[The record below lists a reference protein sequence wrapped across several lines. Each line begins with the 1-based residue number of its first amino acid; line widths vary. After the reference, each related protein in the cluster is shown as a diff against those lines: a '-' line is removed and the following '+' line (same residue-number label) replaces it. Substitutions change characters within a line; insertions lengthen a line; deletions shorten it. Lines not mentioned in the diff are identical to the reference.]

1 MHVERRKFACRHCTY
16 STMRYIFNFR
26 FIEKF
31 RYFRQNALISHEKL
45 HQIRLTDK
53 GACRRVKWIYAKEN
67 GGRSAHLGWR
77 MRILRSGWHFYRCS
91 IVECG
96 AEFAFCA
103 ELVQHSRHHHL
114 AWWKKRNEIV
124 ARTKNLIRCTICG
137 FRTSLEMRMRDHEA
151 VHQNDGC
158 KNVRS
163 VGGVFNCR

>member
-45 HQIRLTDK
+45 HQIKLTDK

-67 GGRSAHLGWR
+67 GERSAHLGWR

-114 AWWKKRNEIV
+114 AWWKKKNEIV
-124 ARTKNLIRCTICG
+124 ARTKNLI
-137 FRTSLEMRMRDHEA
+137 
-151 VHQNDGC
+151 
-158 KNVRS
+158 
-163 VGGVFNCR
+163 